1 MNQPKNILF
10 ILSIVIITLIPF
22 SAISQSSPPPPPSA
36 HGESGNQSAGGGAP
50 IGSGLFIL
58 LGLGA
63 AHGGKKLYD
72 MKKEELEE

>member
-36 HGESGNQSAGGGAP
+36 HVESEINQQVVEHQLVVAY
-50 IGSGLFIL
+50 LFY
-58 LGLGA
+58 LGLVLHTA
-63 AHGGKKLYD
+63 VKSSTI
-72 MKKEELEE
+72 